1 MASIQVVDL
10 TEFRPSEFPEGEE
23 IRVADVTVPGQRVII
38 SVTRKASGMWLGAD
52 YRVQLIGPKLFLI
65 ANRRYSFL
73 FDNSTF
79 MESPTQC
86 TYGESI
92 GACVLRVQFEFTC
105 VSAVRSY
112 VKRAETYFE
121 TQTRIKSAIRSMTP
135 TQEQSFL
142 HGLMA
147 LVPESARQ
155 SLLRWGL
162 PGAATVL
169 AMSPKL
175 RNYLMSLFES
185 SDRKL
190 ISKNL
195 TKAEAKVEDLV
206 GAARDDAAK
215 ADHLLQTAKKLKS
228 TLTNADRESTERL
241 RADTIDNIGINTY
254 LNALRRS
261 DL

>member
-92 GACVLRVQFEFTC
+92 GACVLRVQFEFIC

-142 HGLMA
+142 HGLME

-155 SLLRWGL
+155 SLLKWGL

-185 SDRKL
+185 SARKE

-195 TKAEAKVEDLV
+195 EDAQAQVEGLV
-206 GAARDDAAK
+206 VAAGDDDAA
-215 ADHLLQTAKKLKS
+215 ADRLLETAKR
-228 TLTNADRESTERL
+228 TNRILTESARRFDERL
-241 RADTIDNIGINTY
+241 QGDSPAKR
-254 LNALRRS
+254 ALRDFLDRA
-261 DL
+261 